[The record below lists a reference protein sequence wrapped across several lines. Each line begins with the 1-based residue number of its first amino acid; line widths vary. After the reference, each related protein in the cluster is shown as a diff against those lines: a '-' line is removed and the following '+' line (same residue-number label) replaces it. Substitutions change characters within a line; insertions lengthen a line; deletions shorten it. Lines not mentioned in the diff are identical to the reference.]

1 LDAVELD
8 EEPAEVVVAIVEL
21 VDTEVNDDVLGED
34 KEDAEADARDVVDDE
49 TVDENTDEVEEA
61 AVRTLPPQT
70 PAA

>member
-34 KEDAEADARDVVDDE
+34 KEDAEADARDVVIDSILG
-49 TVDENTDEVEEA
+49 A
-61 AVRTLPPQT
+61 HP
-70 PAA
+70 